1 MGTTCAWCDSI
12 LHGCGSSER
21 RISHTICRGCLE
33 ELKLTLTSQGLR
45 LSEADEATPLASAQA
60 A

>member
-33 ELKLTLTSQGLR
+33 ELKITLTSQGLR
-45 LSEADEATPLASAQA
+45 LADADDAANAQA